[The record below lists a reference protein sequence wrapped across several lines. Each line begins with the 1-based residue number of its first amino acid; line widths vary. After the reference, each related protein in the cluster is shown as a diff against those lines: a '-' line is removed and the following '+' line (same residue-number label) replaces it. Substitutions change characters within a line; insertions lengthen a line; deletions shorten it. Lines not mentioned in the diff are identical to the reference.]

1 MIEGWRCVNCVVNG
15 VVGWGGVWGCEVGVG
30 VGGVVVMGGC
40 CLNRIV
46 AGGENFFCYMGGWS
60 IEEGCVVGVGYLWL
74 CGCVVV
80 WSYVMGAGF
89 EAQLRVVD
97 VVDGWCVV
105 VCFVWRFC
113 AFFNGSLVNGFLV
126 W

>member
-1 MIEGWRCVNCVVNG
+1 M
-15 VVGWGGVWGCEVGVG
+15 
-30 VGGVVVMGGC
+30 
-40 CLNRIV
+40 
-46 AGGENFFCYMGGWS
+46 
-60 IEEGCVVGVGYLWL
+60 
-74 CGCVVV
+74 
-80 WSYVMGAGF
+80 MGAGF

-126 W
+126 LVVEIDIFWNAGGVGYWVQAFLSQTDF